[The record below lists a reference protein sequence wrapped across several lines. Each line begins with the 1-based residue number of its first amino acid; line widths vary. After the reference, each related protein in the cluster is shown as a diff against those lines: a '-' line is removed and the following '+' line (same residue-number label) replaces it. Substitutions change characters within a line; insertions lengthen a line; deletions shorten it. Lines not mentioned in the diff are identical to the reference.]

1 MLRLMVEPPDGLD
14 HPQDG
19 AGLPTVG
26 GGTDDQD
33 AYEQQEFFSDD
44 AMIPGAV
51 VLLAVSLVET
61 QIFPAD
67 DDSRCCLASD
77 ADLSCG

>member
-1 MLRLMVEPPDGLD
+1 MVVVGCRDMLRPMVEPPDGLD

-33 AYEQQEFFSDD
+33 AYEQQEL
-44 AMIPGAV
+44 
-51 VLLAVSLVET
+51 VL
-61 QIFPAD
+61 F
-67 DDSRCCLASD
+67 R
-77 ADLSCG
+77 